1 MKIWLWFKEIKREL
15 IHMVDLLRDRERESE
30 MHSLKSKWR
39 KSILFTLLQNAKER
53 IHSTPNN
60 TFVYWAQSI
69 QNHFSYF
76 MQETFR
82 FFLSS
87 SDKLFSVSPRLIR
100 SGSVNVNVGDGWICF
115 WFPLNSMWKRR
126 LLHFCGF
133 AFRNICSVFSC
144 ISPFD
149 FTAQWF
155 YSSIFILVLVFHL
168 RNDSYVFSLRILKDV
183 ESFWY
188 IYSSNWRQKI
198 HAHTNMMLR
207 LYEMRMKI
215 RRMDLQA
222 VEITLRMH
230 DFNTLPY

>member
-1 MKIWLWFKEIKREL
+1 
-15 IHMVDLLRDRERESE
+15 MVDLLRDRESE
-30 MHSLKSKWR
+30 MHSLNSKWR

-82 FFLSS
+82 FFFYLRLTNFFLCRHDWFEAVLSM
-87 SDKLFSVSPRLIR
+87 RR
-100 SGSVNVNVGDGWICF
+100 NVGDGWICF
-115 WFPLNSMWKRR
+115 WFPLNSLWIRR
-126 LLHFCGF
+126 LLHSCGF

-168 RNDSYVFSLRILKDV
+168 RDDSYVSIENFEGCREVLIHRVIIDVKKYTHTQIWCLDCMKWGWKFVEWNCKQLKLFCGCMISIV
-183 ESFWY
+183 Y
-188 IYSSNWRQKI
+188 
-198 HAHTNMMLR
+198 TM
-207 LYEMRMKI
+207 
-215 RRMDLQA
+215 
-222 VEITLRMH
+222 
-230 DFNTLPY
+230 PY